1 MKFVRMVF
9 LTAALLLP
17 VMSEARA
24 PETITMDKF
33 LERGLLIHAVI
44 GGHEGTFTF
53 DSGEG
58 VSAITPEFA
67 SKIGCNVWGQISGF
81 QMSGQRLDMQRCDHV
96 DVKIGDFHARL
107 NTLGV
112 FDLNKFSPPG
122 TKIDGTLGLDVFD
135 GQVITFSYSKRTITV
150 WNRAATRQIPKD
162 EKPFPVHVIRD
173 VGGMAV
179 DVALPVKTPQGTAW
193 FLMDS
198 GNTSPFILVGKHLAT
213 PLGLKTDSKAV
224 QNFAATV
231 GDGSLTNG
239 EARVLDLIVDGNLGM
254 TFLAHYDVSIDLA
267 NGTGWLSAVEQPKT
281 VDQTP

>member
-1 MKFVRMVF
+1 MKRICTVLLAVSLF
-9 LTAALLLP
+9 LAA
-17 VMSEARA
+17 MGEALA
-24 PETITMDKF
+24 SETIAMDKF
-33 LERGLLIHAVI
+33 LERGLLVHAVI
-44 GGHEGTFTF
+44 GGQEGTFTF
-53 DSGEG
+53 DTGEG

-67 SKIGCNVWGQISGF
+67 SKIGCKVWGQISGF

-96 DVKIGDFHARL
+96 DVKIGNHHVRM

-135 GQVITFSYSKRTITV
+135 GRAITFSYSRRTITV
-150 WNRAATRQIPKD
+150 RDRGATQQIPKGG
-162 EKPFPVHVIRD
+162 KPFPVHIIRD
-173 VGGMAV
+173 AAGMAV

-198 GNTSPFILVGKHLAT
+198 GNTSRFVLVGKHLAA
-213 PLGLKTDSKAV
+213 PLGLKADSKAV
-224 QNFAATV
+224 QNFTAMV
-231 GDGSLTNG
+231 GDGSPVSG

-267 NGTGWLSAVEQPKT
+267 NGTGWLSAVDRPRK
-281 VDQTP
+281 